1 MAKASN
7 NPEIEDAKIVGEI
20 TTNTPPAENPPVE
33 TPPAASDSVPNP
45 PADGWGSNTPLV
57 DADEF
62 ISQFNTPKQNF
73 AGGAAAE
80 GEGKTAEGTD
90 IPQSDDPNNAEGN
103 NGPKMTKGAYNASAK
118 AVVLT
123 VEVAL
128 VIGLGFWLKYAD
140 TNQIRTTDSEKAMLE
155 EAWSNALEESGVT
168 VSPWGQVILVTGMIY
183 GPKVWDLYKQ
193 DAAIQVAVQ
202 AEIAKMAANGQII
215 TNAAPTATQQQA
227 QPQQQH
233 PAGSTAQPNPLA
245 NSAAQK
251 VPIPSVRQYCPTC
264 NRLAP
269 PNKQFCDANCRSRY
283 QADVA
288 RMKSGGT
295 AIYIG
300 KTREESD
307 KIAKERS

>member
-1 MAKASN
+1 MAKESSK
-7 NPEIEDAKIVGEI
+7 PHIEDANIVEE
-20 TTNTPPAENPPVE
+20 TPTNPPPPENTPVE
-33 TPPAASDSVPNP
+33 TPPPAPDPAPNP

-62 ISQFNTPKQNF
+62 INQFNTPKQNF
-73 AGGAAAE
+73 TGTDGAAKPE
-80 GEGKTAEGTD
+80 GDGAATD
-90 IPQSDDPNNAEGN
+90 TLPGDDPTRPTEGAA
-103 NGPKMTKGAYNASAK
+103 PKMTKGAYNASAK

-140 TNQIRTTDSEKAMLE
+140 TNQIRTTDGEKAMLE

-202 AEIAKMAANGQII
+202 AEIAKMAASGQII
-215 TNAAPTATQQQA
+215 TNAAPTAAQQQA
-227 QPQQQH
+227 QPQPPPVNATPQY
-233 PAGSTAQPNPLA
+233 NPLA

-251 VPIPSVRQYCPTC
+251 VPIPAVRQNCPTC

-288 RMKSGGT
+288 RMKSGGA

-300 KTREESD
+300 KTREEAD